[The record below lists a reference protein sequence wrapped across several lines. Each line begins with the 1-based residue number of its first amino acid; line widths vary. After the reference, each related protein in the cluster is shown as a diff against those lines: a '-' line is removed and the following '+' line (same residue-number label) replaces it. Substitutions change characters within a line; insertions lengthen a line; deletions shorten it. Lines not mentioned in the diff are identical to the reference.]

1 MSPDTIPPMGARIED
16 GPTRKSR
23 WWARHVADDDSEDGH
38 FVVLWGRLLAVAFA
52 LCLGIY
58 LLLATSLWAYYS
70 AYRKIP
76 DVSWVDVAVLPRFG
90 RVQSQI
96 GAYYFANAK
105 VLWTKKD
112 YVQAIFTARAAVAK
126 APQNLEARLFL
137 ADCWL
142 KAGRYNEGVRTLR
155 DGIGFSGEDPRL
167 QQALVDTYASSGR
180 YAELLKLLRADLPS
194 RGVHLLD
201 GKEPKYQMA
210 EIRAVLE
217 TSDATEA
224 ARVVAHYPQLADN
237 PSAAPL
243 LSQID
248 WEMGSR
254 DSAFARLRKARMAQ
268 PENPEIQSAY
278 IDTAVRLGND
288 DEGRLA
294 AGLFLA
300 ASPNLLSAQLRFL
313 QAHASRQGEDKG
325 LWMKVCT
332 GLLLQFRDEPT
343 AYVQLA
349 NLAAEEG
356 WTDLAY
362 LLYEDSLEER
372 LNGFPYAV
380 YYVGSLIKAH
390 RYAEADAA
398 WHDLAVRNSSQL
410 AATPNVAAMVAAGA
424 GHDSEASQI
433 IEQLRRDT
441 ASEPRRQRGLEDSFR
456 QFGLPALADEMEAK
470 SQ

>member
-1 MSPDTIPPMGARIED
+1 MSPDPVRPPGARVD
-16 GPTRKSR
+16 SVPTLKTR
-23 WWARHVADDDSEDGH
+23 WWARHVDDDGSEHGH
-38 FVVLWGRLLAVAFA
+38 LVVLWGRLLAVAFA
-52 LCLGIY
+52 LCLGLY

-70 AYRKIP
+70 AYRRIP
-76 DVSWVDVAVLPRFG
+76 DVRWLDVAVLPRFG

-96 GAYYFANAK
+96 GAYYFANART
-105 VLWTKKD
+105 LWEKKD
-112 YVQAIFTARAAVAK
+112 FVQAIFTARAAVAK
-126 APQNLEARLFL
+126 APQNLDARLFL

-142 KAGRYNEGVRTLR
+142 KAGRYNECVRTLR
-155 DGIGFSGEDPRL
+155 DGIGFSGDDPRL
-167 QQALVDTYASSGR
+167 QQALIDTCAASGR
-180 YAELLKLLRADLPS
+180 YAELLKLLREDLPA

-201 GKEPKYQMA
+201 GHNPKYQLA

-217 TSDATEA
+217 TSDAAGA
-224 ARVVAHYPQLADN
+224 AGVVARYPQLVEN

-248 WEMGSR
+248 WEMGNR
-254 DSAFARLRKARMAQ
+254 EGAFTRLQKARAVQ
-268 PENPEIQSAY
+268 PENPDIQSAY
-278 IDTAVRLGND
+278 IDMAVKLGNA
-288 DEGRLA
+288 DEGRMA

-300 ASPNLLSAQLRFL
+300 ASPNLLAAQLRFL

-332 GLLLQFRDEPT
+332 GLLLQFRNEPT

-356 WTDLAY
+356 WTDLSY

-372 LNGFPYAV
+372 LNGFPFAV

-390 RYAEADAA
+390 RFAEADAA
-398 WHDLAVRNSSQL
+398 WHDLSIRNSSQL
-410 AATPNVAAMVAAGA
+410 AATPNIAAMVAAGA

-441 ASEPRRQRGLEDSFR
+441 ASEPRRQRSLETTFR
-456 QFGLPALADEMEAK
+456 EFGLPALADGMEAK